1 MVARRPRHS
10 GRQSLPRP
18 HPQPVTL
25 LPAQA
30 APPNPIDAADE
41 ASLLAGLETALGATR
56 KRLDRLAP
64 VSMPPSASAPPPTG
78 TTKQGRPPGPGPG
91 VNHTRGLG
99 PVEAF
104 RLKSAGLLTNSLP
117 RHVASAGGQ
126 RQKKKRRDSSG
137 NIIDRESQPVK
148 ERVRRKL
155 RIEMGEYEGGGS
167 IEIVGKEST
176 EEMLTRSG
184 GRASGLKKRPRKKKK
199 SREGEEAE
207 EESCSAE
214 DTDAMTVTRK
224 KKLRRRSSE
233 S

>member
-1 MVARRPRHS
+1 M
-10 GRQSLPRP
+10 
-18 HPQPVTL
+18 
-25 LPAQA
+25 
-30 APPNPIDAADE
+30 
-41 ASLLAGLETALGATR
+41 
-56 KRLDRLAP
+56 
-64 VSMPPSASAPPPTG
+64 
-78 TTKQGRPPGPGPG
+78 
-91 VNHTRGLG
+91 
-99 PVEAF
+99 
-104 RLKSAGLLTNSLP
+104 
-117 RHVASAGGQ
+117 
-126 RQKKKRRDSSG
+126 
-137 NIIDRESQPVK
+137 K